1 MKLFI
6 FVSDKYIFD
15 IFILSDNFD
24 YTSITMITMLVN
36 TVLIST
42 AQGKNIKHKM

>member
-1 MKLFI
+1 MKLI

-15 IFILSDNFD
+15 IVILSDNFD
-24 YTSITMITMLVN
+24 YTSIAITMLAS

-42 AQGKNIKHKM
+42 AQGKNIKHKT